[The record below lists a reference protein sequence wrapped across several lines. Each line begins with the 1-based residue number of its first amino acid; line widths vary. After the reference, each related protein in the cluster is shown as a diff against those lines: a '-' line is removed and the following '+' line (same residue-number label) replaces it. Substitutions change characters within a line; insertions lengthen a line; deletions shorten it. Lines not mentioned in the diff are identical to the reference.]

1 MFHVIM
7 FHVKHFLFTNISICV
22 IIEKK
27 GDDVMA
33 NEVITLINSLGLP
46 TVVACA
52 SMWYVKYREDK
63 NDQKIERMTEEHKE
77 EMTDITNALNN
88 NTLALQR
95 ICDIFDSKED
105 IKHE

>member
-1 MFHVIM
+1 MFHVDNVSRETFFVYKQYYLCYDI
-7 FHVKHFLFTNISICV
+7 
-22 IIEKK
+22 KK
-27 GDDVMA
+27 GGDIMA
-33 NEVITLINSLGLP
+33 NEVITLVNSLGLP

-63 NDQKIERMTEEHKE
+63 NDQKIEKMTEEHKE

-105 IKHE
+105 MKHE

>member
-1 MFHVIM
+1 
-7 FHVKHFLFTNISICV
+7 
-22 IIEKK
+22 
-27 GDDVMA
+27 MA
-33 NEVITLINSLGLP
+33 NEVITLVNSLGLP

-77 EMTDITNALNN
+77 DMTDITNALNN